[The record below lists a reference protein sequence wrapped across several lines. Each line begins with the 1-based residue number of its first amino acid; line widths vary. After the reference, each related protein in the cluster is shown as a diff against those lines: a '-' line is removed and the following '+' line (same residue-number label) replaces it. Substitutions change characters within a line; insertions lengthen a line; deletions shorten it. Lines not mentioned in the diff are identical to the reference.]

1 MSISRSQPESLA
13 VVVADDHPE
22 ALEAAVR
29 LVEAA
34 GHRVVARESDLGAV
48 VEAIGRHDAQLAVI
62 AVHENTERVLDLVE
76 RINDT
81 AACPTVLLF
90 DDEDAELVRDAL
102 DRGVDAYAG
111 RTTSASLD
119 SAIALARRRFS
130 ELEAH
135 GRQIRDLE
143 AGAQRRALLE
153 RAKGVIMER
162 HDVDERRAYD
172 LLRTHA
178 RDTRTSLAEVA
189 DAVVRARALLGTPPV
204 RPRRDQPH

>member
-1 MSISRSQPESLA
+1 MESARSLQGSLA
-13 VVVADDHPE
+13 VLVADDQPA

-34 GHRVVARESDLGAV
+34 GHRVVARVSDLARV
-48 VEAIGRHDAQLAVI
+48 VEAIGRHGAQVAVI
-62 AVHENTERVLDLVE
+62 AVHENTEKVLDLVE

-90 DDEDAELVRDAL
+90 DDEDAQLVRDAL
-102 DRGVDAYAG
+102 DRGLDAYAV
-111 RTTSASLD
+111 
-119 SAIALARRRFS
+119 RRFA
-130 ELEAH
+130 ELAAH

-162 HDVDERRAYD
+162 HDVDERKAYD

-204 RPRRDQPH
+204 RPRHDPSP

>member
-1 MSISRSQPESLA
+1 MGLPDSPQESLA
-13 VVVADDHPE
+13 VVVADDRPE
-22 ALEAAVR
+22 ALEAAIR

-34 GHRVVARESDLGAV
+34 GHRVVAGESDLAGV

-62 AVHENTERVLDLVE
+62 AVHENTERVLVLVE

-81 AACPTVLLF
+81 AACPTVLLI
-90 DDEDAELVRDAL
+90 DDEDPQLVRDAL

-111 RTTSASLD
+111 RMTPASLN
-119 SAIALARRRFS
+119 SAIALATRRFA

-135 GRQIRDLE
+135 GRQVRDLE

-162 HDVDERRAYD
+162 HDVDERQAYD
-172 LLRTHA
+172 LLRGHA

-189 DAVVRARALLGTPPV
+189 DAVTRARALLGTPPV
-204 RPRRDQPH
+204 RPRRPPR